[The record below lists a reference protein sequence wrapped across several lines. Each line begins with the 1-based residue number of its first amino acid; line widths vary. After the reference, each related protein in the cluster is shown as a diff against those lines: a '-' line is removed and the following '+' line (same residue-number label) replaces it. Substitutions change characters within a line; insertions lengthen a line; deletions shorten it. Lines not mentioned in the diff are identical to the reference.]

1 MRNGITMQKWPKFR
15 PDLDI
20 SFRKEY
26 GFHSDVV
33 IRDPVSQKFYRLSR
47 EELRFLKEFDGYTSP
62 EEAVEKVKSWGI
74 YFDINDANAIVG
86 KAAQMGLILGSK
98 FSSAHFQKGLR
109 DNIKKAK
116 ATQRFSSVYFLF
128 IPLINPDRFLEKTVH
143 IFRKLWNRWVAGL
156 IVMLLPGALYL
167 FITGL
172 SRVFDQYLYF
182 FNLENLL
189 YLWFAIAVTKLI
201 HEFAH
206 AYTAKL
212 YGLRVP
218 RMGLAFLIF
227 FPCLYCDTTDAWNLA
242 GRRQRMAIAAAGILA
257 ETALAIIS
265 TYIWYFTKPGIINS
279 LAFYQMTTSFV
290 STVLF
295 NGNPLLK
302 FDGYFILIDYLNL
315 PNLQQKSFGY
325 IKYLLLNK
333 ALGMTLVPNTSANL
347 QESGLFTVYGI
358 SAVIYRFL
366 LYTGIVAGVY
376 YRFDKLLGLTLAV
389 VAFFLFIVR
398 PISKGIIYMVKHR
411 NEIRPRPM
419 GAAIVVGLIGVLILA
434 LVIPWSSNS
443 VYPCYLD
450 SAESQKLTAPIQSS
464 ISQLYIEQG
473 DIVEEGKILFQLDS
487 KKLELSRNNKD
498 LERQIL
504 EREIEA
510 LMLDQSTMAEASEK
524 IIELSQVNH
533 ELKLMQRELELAR
546 NGVKAPFKCMITAL
560 DPKVRPGYQPGEG
573 AIVGELESWERCVVK
588 TLIPENDA
596 ARINIGQSIKFWFPG
611 HPTEI
616 HEANIKSIKHYSEKD
631 IADSPF
637 SSRFGGE
644 VATEKKSEQTK
655 DAPLAPQYIFLTSFR
670 NNHSLPLRIAGRCA
684 VVFPPRSMIERIINA
699 AAQTFNRESI
709 W

>member
-1 MRNGITMQKWPKFR
+1 MEQWPKFR

-20 SFRKEY
+20 SIRKEY
-26 GFHSDVV
+26 GFYSDVV
-33 IRDPVSQKFYRLSR
+33 IRDPVSQKFYRLSK
-47 EELRFLKEFDGYTSP
+47 EELRFLKEFDGHTSL
-62 EEAVEKVKSWGI
+62 EDAVENVKSWGI
-74 YFDINDANAIVG
+74 YYDIDDAKAVVG
-86 KAAQMGLILGSK
+86 KAAQMGLMLGSK

-116 ATQRFSSVYFLF
+116 AAQRFSSVYFLF
-128 IPLINPDRFLEKTVH
+128 IPLINPDRFLDRTVH
-143 IFRKLWNRWVAGL
+143 IFKFLCNQWTVGL
-156 IVMLLPGALYL
+156 AAILFPGALYL

-172 SRVFDQYLYF
+172 PRVFDQYLYF

-189 YLWFAIAVTKLI
+189 YLWFAIAITKLI

-242 GRRQRMAIAAAGILA
+242 GRRQRMAIAGAGILA

-290 STVLF
+290 STVMF

-315 PNLQQKSFGY
+315 PNLQQKAFGY
-325 IKYLLLNK
+325 IKYLFLNK
-333 ALGMTLVPNTSANL
+333 ALGMTLVPNTSSGFR
-347 QESGLFTVYGI
+347 ESSLFTVYGI
-358 SAVIYRFL
+358 SAVIYRCL

-398 PISKGIIYMVKHR
+398 PVSKGILFMIKQR
-411 NEIRPRPM
+411 NEIRPRPI
-419 GAAIVVGLIGVLILA
+419 GALIVAALVALLILV

-464 ISQLYIEQG
+464 ISQLFIEKG
-473 DIVEEGKILFQLDS
+473 DIVEEGTILFQLDS
-487 KKLELSRNNKD
+487 KRLELSRKNKD
-498 LERQIL
+498 LEREIL
-504 EREIEA
+504 EREIQG
-510 LMLDQSTMAEASEK
+510 LLLDQSTMAEASEK
-524 IIELSQVNH
+524 IIELSQVKH
-533 ELKLMQRELELAR
+533 ELKLLQKELELAQ

-560 DPKVRPGYQPGEG
+560 DPMMRPGYQPGEG
-573 AIVGELESWERCVVK
+573 AVVGELESWKRCVVK

-596 ARINIGQSIKFWFPG
+596 ARLEIGQAIKFWFPG
-611 HPTEI
+611 HPSEI
-616 HEANIKSIKHYSEKD
+616 HKANIESIKHYSEQD

-637 SSRFGGE
+637 SSRLGGE
-644 VATEKKSEQTK
+644 VATEQKGEQTK

-670 NNHSLPLRIAGRCA
+670 NVHSIPLRIAGKCA
-684 VVFPPRSMIERIINA
+684 VVFPPRSLIQRIVNA